1 MVVAGNET
9 TTKLLGNAWYWAWRN
24 PDQRSVPFADPARI
38 ADWVEETLRYDTSS
52 QLLARTTTTDVELH
66 GTTIPAGA
74 RVVLLAGSANRDER
88 AFPDADRYDLGRGDL
103 SSQLASF
110 GFGRHLDRKSTRLN
124 SSH

>member
-24 PDQRSVPFADPARI
+24 PDQRAVPFGDPGRI

-66 GTTIPAGA
+66 GTTVPAGA
-74 RVVLLAGSANRDER
+74 TVVLLAGRSEER
-88 AFPDADRYDLGRGDL
+88 RAWKQCARTCCFRCIRYL
-103 SSQLASF
+103 
-110 GFGRHLDRKSTRLN
+110 
-124 SSH
+124 

>member
-1 MVVAGNET
+1 MGFLFLMVVAGNET

-24 PDQRSVPFADPARI
+24 PDQRAVPFGDPGRI

-88 AFPDADRYDLGRGDL
+88 
-103 SSQLASF
+103 
-110 GFGRHLDRKSTRLN
+110 DRKSTRLN